1 MNKTQRRIRLVGTIL
16 CQVFALVSVAVL
28 AVQGQDSGRIVL
40 AAATLVLVL
49 LPEVVERVFHCKL
62 WTPVYV
68 FSLVYAMGPMLGHAF
83 NFYYLI
89 PGWDKLLH
97 ISGGV
102 LFAVVGACL
111 YPALAGQP
119 SPRPLATAV
128 FALCFSMAISMA
140 WEFFEFGSDQLLHT
154 DMQNDTVIT
163 EIHSHRLDEEMGAVG
178 HLEHITASAI
188 NGEIMAWNG
197 YLDIGLLDTMWDMIL
212 ETLGALAVALY
223 LAFSQGKHPI
233 VQPIVHNR
241 EREIPS

>member
-1 MNKTQRRIRLVGTIL
+1 MNKTQRRIRLAGTVL
-16 CQVFALVSVAVL
+16 CQVFALVSAVVL
-28 AVQGQDSGRIVL
+28 ALQGKDSGRIVL
-40 AAATLVLVL
+40 AAATAVLAL
-49 LPEVVERVFHCKL
+49 LPEAVERVFHCRL

-68 FSLVYAMGPMLGHAF
+68 FALLYAMGPMLGYAL

-89 PGWDKLLH
+89 PCWDRLLH
-97 ISGGV
+97 FSGGI
-102 LFAVVGACL
+102 LFAVVGVSL

-178 HLEHITASAI
+178 HLEHITALAI
-188 NGEIMAWNG
+188 NGETMAWNG

-212 ETLGALAVALY
+212 ETLGALVIALY

-233 VQPIVHNR
+233 AQPIVHNR